1 MKTWIHARIEIPCGS
16 CTTTIQ
22 VGAVMLEL
30 EIGKTKRARCAA
42 CATRMFG
49 EEPPADIPDNTGP
62 VPQPSLPIGSTFV
75 GMRALA
81 RQHSHVVDYRRR
93 ASGDRE

>member
-1 MKTWIHARIEIPCGS
+1 MKTWIRARIEIPCGS

-42 CATRMFG
+42 CATRMFN
-49 EEPPADIPDNTGP
+49 EDPPDDIPDDTFA
-62 VPQPSLPIGSTFV
+62 VPQPSLPMGGNFIAT
-75 GMRALA
+75 RALA
-81 RQHSHVVDYRRR
+81 RYGRSVVDYRRR